1 MTRTIL
7 WIGAGLLLGLIIHLI
22 VVLSLPGLASN
33 SAWDKISRM
42 AAANQFVVLD
52 QPEAGTD
59 NPFLLDPELA
69 YAVCQIDLRE
79 GPGVVSG
86 ILPDA
91 FWSVT
96 VFDRAGRAVYGTTNR
111 SGIGQSLQ
119 LGIFNPAQTRLLAEQ
134 QLDITEGLLVVEARS
149 DDIFVSVRIAPAFPA
164 LIGRYREALA
174 QLSCGNAAQ

>member
-1 MTRTIL
+1 MTRSVL
-7 WIGAGLLLGLIIHLI
+7 WIAAGLLLGLIIHLV
-22 VVLSLPGLASN
+22 VVLSLPGLASD
-33 SAWDKISRM
+33 SAWEKISRLD
-42 AAANQFVVLD
+42 ATNQFTVLD
-52 QPEAGTD
+52 QPAAGSE
-59 NPFLLDPELA
+59 NPFLLDPELT

-96 VFDRAGRAVYGTTNR
+96 VFDRTGRAVYGTTNR

-119 LGIFNPAQTRLLAEQ
+119 LGIFNPVQTRLLAEQ
-134 QLDITEGLLVVEARS
+134 QLDITEGLLVVES
-149 DDIFVSVRIAPAFPA
+149 TLDDIFVSVRIAPAYPA

-174 QLSCGNAAQ
+174 QLSCGNAA